1 MNSVRMIGRRSL
13 VSGAAAALAMPA
25 IGQAEVDRVLR
36 FIPQADLA
44 VVDPVW
50 TSVDVTRN
58 HGYMVYDTLY
68 GQDSSFAVQPQMVE
82 GAAVERDGRERR
94 LRLREGL
101 RFHDGEAVLARDC
114 VASIKRWGKRDA
126 FGQTLMA
133 QTLDL
138 SADATARSYSGCAHP
153 ARGCPMRW
161 A

>member
-114 VASIKRWGKRDA
+114 VASIKRWGA
-126 FGQTLMA
+126 MLEFG
-133 QTLDL
+133 
-138 SADATARSYSGCAHP
+138 
-153 ARGCPMRW
+153 
-161 A
+161 